1 MLLDRLAGYAR
12 PRRRPEVLVWT
23 IAVVLCLPIQ
33 HGSTADVPQKATHAV
48 GHGSEQ
54 PHQPQAS
61 EFDRSVAGK
70 RRKVAIFSL
79 WHCRIREAF

>member
-54 PHQPQAS
+54 PHQPQLPSLTALLV
-61 EFDRSVAGK
+61 ESVAK
-70 RRKVAIFSL
+70 L
-79 WHCRIREAF
+79 L